1 MRRSVVATWSPRRSL
16 CLGASLLVAFVVLT
30 LATQPGGSPF
40 LDSHISSLAHHLA
53 AGQRYRLF
61 SPIEP
66 FGSPTASVALTA
78 VVGVGVARAK
88 GVVAGLAV
96 IAAMGVMT
104 AVEGLLRIRV
114 GAIPWSDLA
123 HFLTQPRGHHLVHS
137 TYPSGHTARLGLLS
151 GIALGCLV
159 PARWRL
165 AGVLGVGL
173 ITAWIAIQRVA
184 ANQHTGTD
192 AVGGALLGWGVAFVY
207 AWLIATPAL
216 QRRWWLPRRRAAAA
230 DS

>member
-1 MRRSVVATWSPRRSL
+1 MRRSLLATWSPRRSL
-16 CLGASLLVAFVVLT
+16 WLGASLLVAFVALT

-53 AGQRYRLF
+53 AGRRYHLF

-66 FGSPTASVALTA
+66 FGSPTVSVLLTA
-78 VVGVGVARAK
+78 VVGVAVARAK
-88 GVVAGLAV
+88 GLVAGLAV

-104 AVEGLLRIRV
+104 AVEGLLRVRV
-114 GAIPWSDLA
+114 GAIPWNDLA

-165 AGVLGVGL
+165 AGVVGVGL

-192 AVGGALLGWGVAFVY
+192 VVGGALLGWGVALDY
-207 AWLIATPAL
+207 AWLVATPAL
-216 QRRWWLPRRRAAAA
+216 QRRSWLPRRRAAPA